1 VESVKKGISSTIST
15 VIITA
20 TLLVILLVA
29 SFFATNLL
37 EIQVQNSEF
46 EQAKTAILLLDKT
59 IIDVALRQGA
69 ASSVQFS
76 QRSGGIGIY
85 EGGKINITV
94 YSDSGIL
101 WNNTINTTYVI
112 KYRGGNLVAAAE
124 VNFTNPGGLII
135 TSASKPL
142 GYVRVEVENGVW
154 IILDY
159 NRIRITVNQN
169 LGTMDIYFIRL
180 APGFIVG
187 SGPAIIRVQNNST
200 NVELRQL
207 ESPSPVRVSV
217 MIDDQNEVYPSLSE
231 PGILVSAFRFIEVTI
246 EVSIM

>member
-1 VESVKKGISSTIST
+1 MKKGISPTIST

-94 YSDSGIL
+94 YSDSSIR
-101 WNNTINTTYVI
+101 WSNTTNTYVI

-135 TSASKPL
+135 TNASKPL

-187 SGPAIIRVQNNST
+187 SGPTIIRVQNNST
-200 NVELRQL
+200 NVELIRL

-217 MIDDQNEVYPSLSE
+217 AIDDQNEVYPSLSE
-231 PGILVSAFRFIEVTI
+231 PGILVSAVRFIEVTI